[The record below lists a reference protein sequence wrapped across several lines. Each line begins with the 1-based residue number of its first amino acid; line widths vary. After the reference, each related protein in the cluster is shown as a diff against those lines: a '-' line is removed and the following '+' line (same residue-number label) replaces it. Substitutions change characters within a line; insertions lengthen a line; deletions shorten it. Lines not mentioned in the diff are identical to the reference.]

1 MALLRLEDNLKLNIP
16 EIDSQHET
24 MIRLVNQLHESMLQG
39 TDREVLG
46 GLMSQL
52 IEYTRTHFSYEEQL
66 MSQYSYP
73 EYEAHKSEH
82 NKLMQHL
89 ADLAESYHSGELL
102 LSFAVVLELKGW
114 ATVHIEEFDMPLGV
128 FLKSWEGAGA
138 APPPISNGTFG
149 LKTII

>member
-1 MALLRLEDNLKLNIP
+1 MELLRLEDNLKLNDP

-24 MIRLVNQLHESMLQG
+24 LIRLVNQLHESMLQG
-39 TDREVLG
+39 TGRDVLD

-82 NKLMQHL
+82 NRLMQDL
-89 ADLAESYHSGELL
+89 VNLAESYHSGELL

-114 ATVHIEEFDMPLGV
+114 ATVHIEKFDMPLGV
-128 FLKSWEGAGA
+128 FLKSREGAGA
-138 APPPISNGTFG
+138 VPF
-149 LKTII
+149 